1 MNREEIIKAFLIC
14 HSHSDSD
21 PCISCPFA
29 FGGEGCN
36 NVEKAMVVIVK
47 ELLEENEKLKGLYE
61 YNPKLAIEAE
71 HKLTQ
76 YENRYEDELS
86 RITMLLSNAQESL
99 EEKNKLFENV
109 KVITVQ
115 KMLDKLKKRLPI
127 ISPSVFDQIAKT
139 VLEES
144 DDTN

>member
-1 MNREEIIKAFLIC
+1 
-14 HSHSDSD
+14 
-21 PCISCPFA
+21 
-29 FGGEGCN
+29 
-36 NVEKAMVVIVK
+36 
-47 ELLEENEKLKGLYE
+47 
-61 YNPKLAIEAE
+61 
-71 HKLTQ
+71 
-76 YENRYEDELS
+76 
-86 RITMLLSNAQESL
+86 MLLSNVQESL
-99 EEKNKLFENV
+99 KEKNKLFENV